1 MEAIEETL
9 LSLLNTNTDLIA
21 IVDDRIRPVE
31 LPLDCPLPAISY
43 TIVSDPRHQIAGSPR
58 IQYSL
63 FAYSYPEIVEMS
75 KYIKATFEG
84 FSGIINSRVIVRIY
98 PENSYDSSDSDP
110 IIYQRVLDFKIVYIK

>member
-21 IVDDRIRPVE
+21 IVEDRIKPVE

-63 FAYSYPEIVEMS
+63 FSYSYPEIVEMS
-75 KYIKATFEG
+75 EQIKLTFEG
-84 FSGIINSRVIVRIY
+84 FSGVVNSRTIIRIY

-110 IIYQRVLDFKIVYIK
+110 IIFQRVLDFRIVYIR